1 MAATLVNAPRGR
13 NGRGRATM
21 ENDECMPVSVS
32 RRIEASAAAIF
43 KLLADPDRDPEFD
56 GSGMLRPG
64 ASNRVI
70 VGVGD
75 VFVTKMYFT
84 AMGDYEM
91 HNRIVVYE
99 ADRSIGWEP
108 GNAELARNGSRWRF
122 DFTPDGPDATL
133 VTETYDC
140 TDSPES
146 VREAV
151 DNGHAWLAGMTKTLE
166 RLDQLSRADA
176 RGLHRADVVNGSLIG
191 STNPKGAQRESPKS
205 RAHLARRQI
214 RWAAKIA

>member
-1 MAATLVNAPRGR
+1 LVDARGK
-13 NGRGRATM
+13 NGRGRTTVGD
-21 ENDECMPVSVS
+21 DECEPVSVS
-32 RRIEASAAAIF
+32 RRIDAPAGDIF
-43 KLLADPDRDPEFD
+43 KLLADPDRHHEFD

-99 ADRSIGWEP
+99 PDRCIGWEP
-108 GNAELARNGSRWRF
+108 SIRNADPANAEQTRNGSRWRF
-122 DFTPDGPDATL
+122 DLAPDGLGATV

-140 TDSPES
+140 SDSPEQ
-146 VREAV
+146 VRQAV
-151 DNGHAWLAGMTKTLE
+151 DNGNAWLEGMTRTLE
-166 RLDQLSRADA
+166 RLDELC
-176 RGLHRADVVNGSLIG
+176 
-191 STNPKGAQRESPKS
+191 
-205 RAHLARRQI
+205 
-214 RWAAKIA
+214 AKE